1 MKRKIFTTILYGPLY
16 LFFMLHGRRIMDRE
30 VADWM
35 KVLPLPKGG
44 DAFQNAILL
53 MSTLPEFIFLLYYR
67 YRIWEF
73 NPIRLIYR
81 AQLMSMS
88 CPKVGEGLVIQH
100 GFGTRI
106 GCSEMGRNCQVWQG
120 VTIGKS
126 RSGLNEPRPV
136 IGNNVKICAGAMVL
150 GGITI
155 GDNVTIGAASV
166 VLKSVPAGC
175 TVVGNPARIVKGPRV
190 DCSPV
195 DDVVPNNCN

>member
-1 MKRKIFTTILYGPLY
+1 MRRIIAILLYTPLY
-16 LFFMLHGRRIMDRE
+16 VFFIMHGKGLLRRE
-30 VADWM
+30 VGDWM
-35 KVLPLPKGG
+35 RVLPLP
-44 DAFQNAILL
+44 DAGSVYVNAIEL
-53 MSTLPEFIFLLYYR
+53 MSRFPEFIFLLYYR
-67 YRIWEF
+67 YDIYEF

-81 AQLMSMS
+81 PQMMSMS

-136 IGNNVKICAGAMVL
+136 IGNNVRICAGAMVL

-155 GDNVTIGAASV
+155 GDDVTVGAASV
-166 VLKSVPAGC
+166 VLKSVPPGC
-175 TVVGNPARIVKGPRV
+175 TVVGNPARIVKGPGIKDYAAGV
-190 DCSPV
+190 GF
-195 DDVVPNNCN
+195 PNNS

>member
-1 MKRKIFTTILYGPLY
+1 MR
-16 LFFMLHGRRIMDRE
+16 RE
-30 VADWM
+30 VDDWM
-35 KVLPLPKGG
+35 KVIPLPDRGSLY
-44 DAFQNAILL
+44 FNAIELL
-53 MSTLPEFIFLLYYR
+53 SRFPEFIFLLYYR
-67 YRIWEF
+67 YNIYEF

-136 IGNNVKICAGAMVL
+136 IGNNVKICAGSMVL

-175 TVVGNPARIVKGPRV
+175 TVVGNPARIVKGPGLV
-190 DCSPV
+190 KTLAE
-195 DDVVPNNCN
+195 